1 MEFEASEFE
10 LSGETSHRRLGQ
22 AIDCPHCG
30 KPTQIYMNKVE
41 FSAPPTHQPTGSSQ
55 MMACADCGGQISR
68 KSIICPHCGKFI
80 NLPFR
85 LVWHA
90 VVYSIFAFAIFDVLR
105 LLIDEIFKAF
115 SS

>member
-1 MEFEASEFE
+1 VEFEASEFE

-30 KPTQIYMNKVE
+30 KPTQIYM
-41 FSAPPTHQPTGSSQ
+41 
-55 MMACADCGGQISR
+55 